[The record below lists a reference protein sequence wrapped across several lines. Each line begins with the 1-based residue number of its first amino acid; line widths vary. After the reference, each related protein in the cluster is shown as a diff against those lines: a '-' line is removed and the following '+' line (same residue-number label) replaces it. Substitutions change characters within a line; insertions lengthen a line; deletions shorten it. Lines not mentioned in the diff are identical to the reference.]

1 MPNTR
6 SPHAPKPLAMVRQLL
21 YLAVCT
27 LVAPLSA
34 LSQSRP
40 ATVSPPSSGGTVAI
54 RAAIVLPDYT
64 VKPLPLL
71 PIVAKRGDR
80 ADSVSTRTDLD
91 GRVSLLLTAG
101 VHTIAAQ
108 TSQPVGGHVYAWLLT
123 VIVRAGTNQTVEL
136 TNANALPE
144 SAVAST
150 TAPPVQPQRT
160 TASVA
165 PASTRGTAT
174 HRQVTPESEVFERV
188 RTGVFRVEAGAAHG
202 TGFLADTLGGVVIT
216 NDHVVGD
223 FEHEVSIYLDTITRV
238 PAQVLA
244 RDREADLAV
253 LRVSPNRCRS
263 CARLRL
269 APPGSGAHVEAGER
283 LLAIGF
289 PLSQQLTLTSGIASS
304 IREGAVI
311 SDVNINHGNSGGP
324 MLNLDGEVVAINTF
338 LDASQTNGPGI
349 SGSILVT
356 RLTRVLDAA
365 RTALA
370 QTQPPSDELLPAM
383 PTRAYP
389 LDALKQHVASLS
401 APMYRWVTGRDAGNF
416 TVTLQTPAIS
426 LFNAQQTENVLGGD
440 RREREQRAGVP
451 QEERY
456 GRIKGVRDW
465 YQYVGPAYL
474 PVITVSVVPK
484 IGETGWSSFARALQ
498 TVNYGTALSPGHF
511 KFRGDLRGARFYR
524 NGVEVRPLSGG
535 HRPWEAYVNDRWVRL
550 ADVADEGIYVLP
562 PDLFAPD
569 SLGRPAMVTMVFQ
582 DIKNPQSG
590 SFVDFYD
597 ATAANIWN
605 DFVPYYQTV
614 SPERQVIRA
623 NPAVK
628 SPPAPMT
635 CSSQTGICV
644 PRDRR

>member
-1 MPNTR
+1 
-6 SPHAPKPLAMVRQLL
+6 MVRHLL
-21 YLAVCT
+21 YLVACT
-27 LVAPLSA
+27 LATPLPT

-40 ATVSPPSSGGTVAI
+40 PTVFEPSNGGTVAI

-64 VKPLPLL
+64 VKALPLL

-80 ADSVSTRTDLD
+80 TDSVTTRTDLD
-91 GRVSLLLTAG
+91 GRVSLSLPAG
-101 VHTIAAQ
+101 VHTITAR
-108 TSQPVGGHVYAWLLT
+108 TPQPIDGRTYSWSLT
-123 VIVRAGTNQTVEL
+123 VIVRPGASQTLEL

-144 SAVAST
+144 SAVTSAIPAVSPAQPAAQ
-150 TAPPVQPQRT
+150 APPASARAT
-160 TASVA
+160 T
-165 PASTRGTAT
+165 TN
-174 HRQVTPESEVFERV
+174 RQMTPEREVFERV
-188 RTGVFRVEAGAAHG
+188 RTGVFRVEAGAGHG

-223 FEHEVSIYLDTITRV
+223 SEHEVSIYLDTTTRV

-253 LRVSPNRCRS
+253 LRFSPNRCRS

-269 APPGSGAHVEAGER
+269 ASPGNGAVVEAGER
-283 LLAIGF
+283 LIAIGF

-324 MLNLDGEVVAINTF
+324 LLNLDGEVVAINTF
-338 LDASQTNGPGI
+338 LDASQINGPGI

-365 RTALA
+365 RTALV

-389 LDALKQHVASLS
+389 LDVLKEHVTTLS

-426 LFNAQQTENVLGGD
+426 LFNAQQSENVIAGE
-440 RREREQRAGVP
+440 RRQREQRAGVP

-456 GRIKGVRDW
+456 GRIKAIRDW
-465 YQYVGPAYL
+465 YQYVGPDYL

-484 IGETGWSSFARALQ
+484 IGETGWSSFARALEA
-498 TVNYGTALSPGHF
+498 VHYGTTLSQGQF

-550 ADVADEGIYVLP
+550 TDVADEGIYVLP
-562 PDLFAPD
+562 PELFAPD
-569 SLGRPAMVTMVFQ
+569 SLGQPAMVTMVFQ

-590 SFVDFYD
+590 SLVNFYD
-597 ATAANIWN
+597 ATAANVWN
-605 DFVPYYQTV
+605 DFVPYYQAV
-614 SPERQVIRA
+614 SPDRQVIRA

-628 SPPAPMT
+628 SPPALMT
-635 CSSQTGICV
+635 CSSQTGICI

>member
-1 MPNTR
+1 
-6 SPHAPKPLAMVRQLL
+6 MVRQFLFL
-21 YLAVCT
+21 VACT
-27 LVAPLSA
+27 LATPLAA

-40 ATVSPPSSGGTVAI
+40 ATVFAPSSGGTLVI
-54 RAAIVLPDYT
+54 RAAIVLPDYA

-80 ADSVSTRTDLD
+80 TDSVVTRTDLD
-91 GRVSLLLTAG
+91 GRVSLSLPAG
-101 VHTIAAQ
+101 VYTVAAR
-108 TSQPVGGHVYAWLLT
+108 TPRPVDGRTYSWSLT
-123 VIVRAGTNQTVEL
+123 VIVRAGASQALAL

-144 SAVAST
+144 SAVASVMAP
-150 TAPPVQPQRT
+150 APPPQP
-160 TASVA
+160 A
-165 PASTRGTAT
+165 PAQAPPASARAT
-174 HRQVTPESEVFERV
+174 TTNRQVTPEREVFERV
-188 RTGVFRVEAGAAHG
+188 RTGVFRVEAGAGHG

-223 FEHEVSIYLDTITRV
+223 SEHEVSIYLDSATRV

-253 LRVSPNRCRS
+253 LRFSSNRCRS

-269 APPGSGAHVEAGER
+269 ASPGSGAVVEAGER
-283 LLAIGF
+283 LIAIGF

-304 IREGAVI
+304 IREGVVI

-324 MLNLDGEVVAINTF
+324 LLNLDGEVVAINTF
-338 LDASQTNGPGI
+338 LDASQINGPGI
-349 SGSILVT
+349 SGSILIT

-365 RTALA
+365 RAALV
-370 QTQPPSDELLPAM
+370 QTQPPSDELLPTM

-389 LDALKQHVASLS
+389 LDVLKQHVATLS

-416 TVTLQTPAIS
+416 TVTLQTPGIS
-426 LFNAQQTENVLGGD
+426 LFNYQQNENAIASD
-440 RREREQRAGVP
+440 RRKREQRAGVP

-456 GRIKGVRDW
+456 GLLKAVRDW
-465 YQYVGPAYL
+465 EQYAGDEFL
-474 PVITVSVVPK
+474 PVIVVGIQPK
-484 IGETGWSSFARALQ
+484 IGETGWSSFARALETLQ
-498 TVNYGTALSPGHF
+498 YGAALSQGQF

-524 NGVEVRPLSGG
+524 NGVEVRPLRGG
-535 HRPWEAYVNDRWVRL
+535 HYPWEALVNNRWVRI
-550 ADVADEGIYVLP
+550 ADVADQGTYVLP
-562 PDLFAPD
+562 PELFAPD

-590 SFVDFYD
+590 SLVNFYD

-605 DFVPYYQTV
+605 DFVPYYQAV

-628 SPPAPMT
+628 SPPAPMS
-635 CSSQTGICV
+635 CSSQTGICI